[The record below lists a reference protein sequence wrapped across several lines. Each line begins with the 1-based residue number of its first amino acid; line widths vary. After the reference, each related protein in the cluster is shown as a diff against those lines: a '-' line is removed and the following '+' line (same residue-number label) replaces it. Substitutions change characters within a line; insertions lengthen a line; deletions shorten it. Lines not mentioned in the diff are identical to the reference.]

1 MQTIVL
7 GMDLQWDLAV
17 QHWELCL
24 DTYNAAGQ
32 WEKIL
37 CIHVCVTGSPCC
49 TVEKKSVLGE
59 ISIKYK
65 LKKILQESLTQI

>member
-1 MQTIVL
+1 MEVPKKLKIDLL
-7 GMDLQWDLAV
+7 GSSYCGSV
-17 QHWELCL
+17 
-24 DTYNAAGQ
+24 DTYNAAQQ
-32 WEKIL
+32 WEKKL
-37 CIHVCVTGSPCC
+37 CINVCVTGSPCC